1 MLPLAARFCTAHDE
15 VRDYFGRR
23 TRMREVVPLGV
34 QRERFRTRSVTL
46 RALLEAA

>member
-15 VRDYFGRR
+15 VRDYFGHR

-34 QRERFRTRSVTL
+34 QRERFRARSVAL
-46 RALLEAA
+46 RAPLGAA